1 MEYTDAEVQGKM
13 SHGHTHGEGA
23 PRRSVDPRRPEGEAG
38 PPGPGGPAGGAWP
51 DSAKEGAS
59 VRRLFISLGFTAVI
73 MVAEAVGGWLS
84 GSLAL
89 VSDAGHMLTDA
100 AVLFLALAAAW
111 LSGRPPDDKRT
122 FGYRRAEVLAAQI
135 NVGALFVIAVWIAW
149 AALDRLRHPGPPIR
163 IGLMAAVAA
172 AGLLANLVILWVL
185 NHEHSLNART
195 VFLHVLSD
203 TFSSLAILV
212 GAGAM
217 ATFGGLSFIDPVLSL
232 GIAGL
237 ILWGATRL
245 TLEITDILMES
256 VPRHIDVGAVSQ
268 CIACCP
274 GVLAVHDLHVWTISS
289 GLHALSAHVVVRRD
303 EMGPRNDAILDHVKR
318 ELRHAFGIDHTTLQI
333 ESSEYA
339 HVYDLK
345 H

>member
-1 MEYTDAEVQGKM
+1 M

-23 PRRSVDPRRPEGEAG
+23 SGRSAYGRGPDGEHGSRPAAAG
-38 PPGPGGPAGGAWP
+38 PVAPGAPN
-51 DSAKEGAS
+51 AS
-59 VRRLFISLGFTAVI
+59 MRRLALALGFTTCI
-73 MVAEAVGGWLS
+73 MVAEAVGGWVS

-100 AVLFLALAAAW
+100 AALGLALVAAW
-111 LSGRPPDDKRT
+111 LSGRPADDRRT

-135 NVGALFVIAVWIAW
+135 NVGALFVLAVWIAW
-149 AALDRLRHPGPPIR
+149 EAVDRLRHPGPGIR
-163 IGLMAAVAA
+163 IGLMAVVAGI
-172 AGLLANLVILWVL
+172 GLAANLAILWLL
-185 NHEHSLNART
+185 NREHSLNARSA
-195 VFLHVLSD
+195 FLHVVSD
-203 TFSSLAILV
+203 TISSVAILA

-217 ATFGGLSFIDPVLSL
+217 VVRGGLAWIDPVLSL

-245 TLEITDILMES
+245 VLEITDILMES
-256 VPRHIDVGAVSQ
+256 VPSHIDIAAVTQ
-268 CIACCP
+268 CISCRP

-289 GLHALSAHVVVRRD
+289 GLHALSAHVVVRVD
-303 EMGPRNDAILDHVKR
+303 EMGPRNDTILDDVKR
-318 ELRHAFGIDHTTLQI
+318 ELRHDFGIEHTTLQI
-333 ESSEYA
+333 ESTEYA

>member
-1 MEYTDAEVQGKM
+1 M
-13 SHGHTHGEGA
+13 SHGHTHRDRA
-23 PRRSVDPRRPEGEAG
+23 PRRPVHPRSLGVEPGSQ
-38 PPGPGGPAGGAWP
+38 GPGGPAGGAWP
-51 DSAKEGAS
+51 ESAREGAS
-59 VRRLFISLGFTAVI
+59 VRRLDISLGFSSVI
-73 MVAEAVGGWLS
+73 MVAEAIGGWLS

-89 VSDAGHMLTDA
+89 VSDAGHMLTDTA
-100 AVLFLALAAAW
+100 ALGLALAAAW
-111 LSGRPPDDKRT
+111 LSGRPADDKRT

-135 NVGALFVIAVWIAW
+135 NVGALFVLAVWVGW
-149 AALDRLRHPGPPIR
+149 EALDRLRHPGPPIR

-172 AGLLANLVILWVL
+172 VGFLANLVILWVL
-185 NHEHSLNART
+185 NHEHSLNARS

-203 TFSSLAILV
+203 TFSSLAVLA

-217 ATFGGLSFIDPVLSL
+217 ATWGGLGFIDPMLSL

-245 TLEITDILMES
+245 ILEITDILMES

-289 GLHALSAHVVVRRD
+289 GLHALSAHVVVHRD
-303 EMGPRNDAILDHVKR
+303 EMGPRNDVILDDVKR
-318 ELRHAFGIDHTTLQI
+318 ELRQAFGIDHTTLQI

-339 HVYDLK
+339 HVYDLQ

>member
-1 MEYTDAEVQGKM
+1 M

-23 PRRSVDPRRPEGEAG
+23 QGRSVRADGLPGEPVPA
-38 PPGPGGPAGGAWP
+38 PGVEPSPGVPTT
-51 DSAKEGAS
+51 S
-59 VRRLFISLGFTAVI
+59 VRRLAVALGFTTLI

-100 AVLFLALAAAW
+100 AALGLALVAAW
-111 LSGRPPDDKRT
+111 LSVRPPDDKRT

-135 NVGALFVIAVWIAW
+135 NVGALFILAGWIAW
-149 AALDRLRHPGPPIR
+149 EAVDRLRHPGPPIR
-163 IGLMAAVAA
+163 IAVMATVAA
-172 AGLLANLVILWVL
+172 IGLAANLAILWVL
-185 NHEHSLNART
+185 NHEHSLNARSA
-195 VFLHVLSD
+195 FLHVLSD
-203 TFSSLAILV
+203 TVSSVAILV
-212 GAGAM
+212 AAGVM
-217 ATFGGLSFIDPVLSL
+217 VIHPGLAWLDPVLSL

-245 TLEITDILMES
+245 ILEITDILMES
-256 VPRHIDVGAVSQ
+256 VPRHIDVTAVSR
-268 CIACCP
+268 CIGCCS

-289 GLHALSAHVVVRRD
+289 GLHALSAHVVVRPD
-303 EMGPRNDAILDHVKR
+303 EMGPRNDAILDDVKR
-318 ELRHAFGIDHTTLQI
+318 ELRQAFGIDHTTLQI
-333 ESSEYA
+333 ESTEYG

>member
-1 MEYTDAEVQGKM
+1 M
-13 SHGHTHGEGA
+13 SLGHTHGEGSHGGL
-23 PRRSVDPRRPEGEAG
+23 PRDAG
-38 PPGPGGPAGGAWP
+38 PQREPVPARAEPAPGAPQGT
-51 DSAKEGAS
+51 S
-59 VRRLFISLGFTAVI
+59 VRRLAVALGFTTLV
-73 MVAEAVGGWLS
+73 MVAEAVGGWVS

-100 AVLFLALAAAW
+100 AALGLAVVAAW
-111 LSGRPPDDKRT
+111 LSVRPPDDKRT

-135 NVGALFVIAVWIAW
+135 NVGALFILAGWIGWEAVQ
-149 AALDRLRHPGPPIR
+149 RLRHPDAHIR
-163 IGLMAAVAA
+163 IGLMAVVATI
-172 AGLLANLVILWVL
+172 GLAANLAILWVL
-185 NHEHSLNART
+185 NRERSLNARSA
-195 VFLHVLSD
+195 FLHVLSD
-203 TFSSLAILV
+203 TISSVAILV

-217 ATFGGLSFIDPVLSL
+217 VTWSGLTWIDPVLSL
-232 GIAGL
+232 AIAGL

-245 TLEITDILMES
+245 ILEITDILMES

-268 CIACCP
+268 CIACCQ

-289 GLHALSAHVVVRRD
+289 GLHALSAHVVVRL
-303 EMGPRNDAILDHVKR
+303 EQMGPHNDVILDEVKR
-318 ELRHAFGIDHTTLQI
+318 ELRHTFGIDHTTLQI